1 MLPGDGVATR
11 PAPVT
16 MDVSTPAAP
25 PAIVAR
31 IRRGFI
37 STYGK

>member
-1 MLPGDGVATR
+1 MLPGEGVATR
-11 PAPVT
+11 PAPVIRNTT
-16 MDVSTPAAP
+16 MPEAP
-25 PAIVAR
+25 PRMVAA